1 MCPLGSIT
9 AMWLCFSCILVHNN
23 KCVEQ
28 TVLALTYT
36 NNIAAKNSRF
46 GGGRGQGFRISPSVV
61 RIAFYFFVCACLKRE
76 KFVRKNILYTNL
88 CQLAPTESTGIE
100 HPNDI

>member
-9 AMWLCFSCILVHNN
+9 AMWLCLSFVLVHNN

-36 NNIAAKNSRF
+36 NNSAAINSRF
-46 GGGRGQGFRISPSVV
+46 GGGRGQGFRISPLVGCI
-61 RIAFYFFVCACLKRE
+61 RFAFTFLFVL
-76 KFVRKNILYTNL
+76 V
-88 CQLAPTESTGIE
+88 
-100 HPNDI
+100 